1 MTCVKQAL
9 SRHTFTEHL
18 TLPQLAGL
26 TYDDLSEAGWP
37 CAVTFYVTLRCCF
50 FKYNQQTTLCFA
62 QVQFQELLWP

>member
-26 TYDDLSEAGWP
+26 AYDDLSEAGTL
-37 CAVTFYVTLRCCF
+37 VSHFY
-50 FKYNQQTTLCFA
+50 
-62 QVQFQELLWP
+62 

>member
-26 TYDDLSEAGWP
+26 TYDDLREAG
-37 CAVTFYVTLRCCF
+37 TLTSHFY
-50 FKYNQQTTLCFA
+50 
-62 QVQFQELLWP
+62 